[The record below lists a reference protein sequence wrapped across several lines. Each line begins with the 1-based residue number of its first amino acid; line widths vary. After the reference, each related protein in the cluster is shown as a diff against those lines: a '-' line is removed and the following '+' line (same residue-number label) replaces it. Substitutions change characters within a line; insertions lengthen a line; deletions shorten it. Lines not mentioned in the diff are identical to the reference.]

1 MARNAGRG
9 FDLQDEFGGKRC
21 FAEQPTAYDRLPLAQ
36 QLTKGGLRAYRPN
49 RPGQCRVLFVVKCHG
64 HCITSLRYASQRQID
79 ISSNG
84 VSLDTTNMTLGA
96 RIESRLEAVGLSQ
109 AELARRVGVR
119 QSTMNSLIR
128 GNSRTSR
135 SIVQIARE
143 LETTPAYLLGETDD
157 PTADVPDDN
166 LVRAERELLTM
177 FRSLAGDERSAISL
191 IVRRL
196 AACAEDSDLPRGV
209 AVRHRTRAIA
219 LHDEPHTYKAQA

>member
-1 MARNAGRG
+1 MTLDN
-9 FDLQDEFGGKRC
+9 
-21 FAEQPTAYDRLPLAQ
+21 
-36 QLTKGGLRAYRPN
+36 TK
-49 RPGQCRVLFVVKCHG
+49 
-64 HCITSLRYASQRQID
+64 
-79 ISSNG
+79 
-84 VSLDTTNMTLGA
+84 MTLGA

-166 LVRAERELLTM
+166 LVSAERELLAM
-177 FRSLAGDERSAISL
+177 FRCLDGDERSAISL

-196 AACAEDSDLPRGV
+196 AACEEEPDLPRRV
-209 AVRHRTRAIA
+209 AVRRRARPIA